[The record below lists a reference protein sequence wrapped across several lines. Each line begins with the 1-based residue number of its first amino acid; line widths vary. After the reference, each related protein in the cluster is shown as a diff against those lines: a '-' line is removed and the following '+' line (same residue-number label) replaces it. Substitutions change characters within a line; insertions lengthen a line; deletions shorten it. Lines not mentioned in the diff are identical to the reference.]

1 MALYRREFLKAGAAL
16 VAAAA
21 TQQGRF
27 AYAGS
32 SDLKQN
38 ADEVLQRAVDQG
50 DVPGVIAM
58 ATTRSDT
65 FYEGAF
71 GTRVLGQ
78 DMAMSLD
85 TVVWIASMTKALTG
99 TAAMQMVEHGKFD
112 LDTPASRILP
122 QLDETQVL
130 IGWANGKPVTRPPKR
145 PITLRHLRR
154 RCRRARTTRSSSL
167 ACRRAGA

>member
-1 MALYRREFLKAGAAL
+1 MALYRREFLKAAAAL

-21 TQQGRF
+21 SQQSRI

-38 ADEVLQRAVDQG
+38 ADDVLQRAVDQG

-65 FYEGAF
+65 LYEGAF

-78 DMAMSLD
+78 DTAMSLD

-99 TAAMQMVEHGKFD
+99 TAAMQLVEQGKLD
-112 LDTPASRILP
+112 LDAPASRILP
-122 QLDETQVL
+122 MLGETQVL
-130 IGWANGKPVTRPPKR
+130 VGWANGKPVTRPPVR
-145 PITLRHLRR
+145 PITLRHLM
-154 RCRRARTTRSSSL
+154 THT
-167 ACRRAGA
+167 AGFA